1 VIIFLAVLQDRMFAI
16 RALKGNYAIGELSF
30 LIVFL
35 ILHLNQVS
43 AVAGSPMLA
52 FLDYRNNLWAELAL
66 GTRVFTFEGVV
77 LEFVLLLK
85 LLATTLAGD
94 FNVLAVI

>member
-1 VIIFLAVLQDRMFAI
+1 MIIFLAVLKDRMLAI
-16 RALKGNYAIGELSF
+16 RALKSNYAVGELSF

-43 AVAGSPMLA
+43 AEAGSAMLA
-52 FLDYRNNLWAELAL
+52 FLYNWYDLGAELAL
-66 GTRVFTFEGVV
+66 GAWVFAFEGVM
-77 LEFVLLLK
+77 LEFFLLLK
-85 LLATTLAGD
+85 LLTTAFTGN